1 MYLNVYWMYGV
12 EQFVPDKK
20 AVTNALTIRQPESV
34 NAVYGSAR
42 VSFPRA
48 GPITVIQG
56 GAVL

>member
-1 MYLNVYWMYGV
+1 MYGV